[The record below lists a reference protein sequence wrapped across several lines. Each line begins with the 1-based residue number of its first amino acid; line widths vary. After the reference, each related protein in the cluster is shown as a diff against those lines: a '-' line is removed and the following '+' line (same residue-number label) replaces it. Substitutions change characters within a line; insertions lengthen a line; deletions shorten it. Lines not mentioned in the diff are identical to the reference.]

1 MVSKPFTGLKAQLFN
16 FLKKD
21 GGWVHKGKLTADMVW
36 RNKAGMHYGARYM
49 PETVGRALRL
59 LEEQGQVAVK
69 EDGISIAYKALYSPW
84 KEKYIPF
91 SERTV
96 KSKIF
101 K

>member
-1 MVSKPFTGLKAQLFN
+1 MATKPFTGLKAQLFN
-16 FLKKD
+16 FLRKE
-21 GGWVHKGKLTADMVW
+21 GAWVHKGRLTADMVW
-36 RNKAGMHYGARYM
+36 HNKTGMRYGARYM
-49 PETVGRALRL
+49 PETVGRALRH
-59 LEEQGQVAVK
+59 LEEERHIAVK

-91 SERTV
+91 SERTD